1 MWGCLQEAP
10 AHDDEPAT
18 QLERHV
24 RSARAALAVVERRL
38 AETPGGSVADVLGTW
53 RRLRAVLDA
62 VDRRALRN
70 VSIAV
75 EHLEAEMRGL
85 AAALA
90 LVRRLRSAAAPAAS
104 APPEPRAAS

>member
-1 MWGCLQEAP
+1 MWGCLEEAP
-10 AHDDEPAT
+10 ARDDEPAT

-24 RSARAALAVVERRL
+24 RSARAALATVERRL
-38 AETPGGSVADVLGTW
+38 AETPAGTVAGVLDTW
-53 RRLRAVLDA
+53 GRLRAVVDA
-62 VDRRALRN
+62 VDRRSLRD

-90 LVRRLRSAAAPAAS
+90 IVRRLRSAAAPAAP
-104 APPEPRAAS
+104 ALPEPRAAS